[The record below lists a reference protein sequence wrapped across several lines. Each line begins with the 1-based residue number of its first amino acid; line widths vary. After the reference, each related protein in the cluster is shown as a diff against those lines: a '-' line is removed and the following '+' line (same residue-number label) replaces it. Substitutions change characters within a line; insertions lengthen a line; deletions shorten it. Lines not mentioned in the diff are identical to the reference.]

1 MEFIKKTALLIALQF
16 GIYGLWAQTNPLPST
31 NAERTLGY
39 TNRLLLQESSLLNK
53 ISFRSIGPSVMSGR
67 VSDISVNPDNPN
79 EFYLAYASGG
89 LWKTDNQGLSFSP
102 IFDYQAVMT
111 IGDIAVDWKH
121 GKTIWV
127 GTGEVNSSRSSYAG
141 DGIYKSTDN
150 GQTWQNLGLSET
162 QHIGR
167 IIIHPDKPGTVWV
180 AALGHLYSSN
190 PERGIYKTEDGGETW
205 KKTLFVNDSTGA
217 VDLVIDPKNP
227 DILYAAMWQRDRK
240 AWDFKGNGKGSG
252 IYKSTDGGET
262 WQKISGEKSGFPGG
276 EYVGR
281 IGLSV
286 SAQNP
291 QIIYALLDNQS
302 PRKKEEK
309 KGQEHKLTKDR
320 LRTISVENFL
330 NLDDKLIADF
340 LKENNFPEKH
350 TAKSIKEQVRKGD
363 LKPIALVEYLEDANA
378 DLFEAPPIG
387 AELYRSDNGGKT
399 WYKTH
404 ENYIEDV
411 YYTYGYYFGQVRVS
425 PWNSDEVYI
434 MGVPILKSED
444 GGKTFY
450 SLQRENVHADHHA
463 LWISPKTKGLLFNG
477 NDGGLNISYDAGTHW
492 RKVNVPSV
500 GQFYSVNYDMAK
512 PYRVYGGLQDNGVW
526 RGPSTNRENPSWHQ
540 SGHYAFKS
548 IMGGDGMQ
556 VQIDTRDNET
566 VYTGYQF
573 GHYYRINK
581 KTGDFKY
588 FHPKHELG
596 ERPLRWNWQTP
607 ILLSKHNQDI
617 IYMGSN
623 KFHRSMDKAEHF
635 ETLSGDLTK
644 GGKKGNVSY
653 GTLTTIDE
661 SPLRFGLIYVGT
673 DDGLIHRSDDGG
685 YNWTKISDNLPQNLW
700 VSRVTASK
708 YKLGRVYAS
717 LNGYRWDDFR
727 AYLYVSEDFGKTWE
741 QIGADLPAEPVNVV
755 KEDPE
760 NENILYVGTDNGI
773 YVSLNKGKTF
783 MTLDKNLPKVSVHDI
798 AIHPREKEL
807 IIGTHGRSVFI
818 ADVSALQQLTKEN
831 LQKDIIV
838 FEHKPIRS
846 SSNWGNTNW
855 WKNAPSA
862 YETFH
867 FTVYSNKYQK
877 VKVQIKAGKDIVLK
891 SFDYQLDEGL
901 NPVFYDLSFDKKVLK
916 KYQTWLNQNR
926 KKDEKEIAL
935 KQADNG
941 NYYLRKGKY
950 MIEIALNGKK
960 YDKEFVLK

>member
-1 MEFIKKTALLIALQF
+1 MGIIKKITLLVALQF
-16 GIYGLWAQTNPLPST
+16 FVYGLWSQTNPLPSKT
-31 NAERTLGY
+31 AERLDGY
-39 TNRLLLQESSLLNK
+39 SKKIVLQENSLLNN
-53 ISFRSIGPSVMSGR
+53 IHFRSIGPSVMSGR
-67 VSDISVNPDNPN
+67 ISDLAVNVDNPN

-89 LWKTDNQGLSFSP
+89 LWKTENHGLSFTP
-102 IFDYQAVMT
+102 VFDYEAVMT
-111 IGDIAVDWKH
+111 IGAIAVDWKH
-121 GKTIWV
+121 GETIWV

-141 DGIYKSTDN
+141 NGVYKSNDT
-150 GQTWQNLGLSET
+150 GKTWKYLGLPET
-162 QHIGR
+162 HHIGR
-167 IIIHPDKPGTVWV
+167 IIIHPDKLETVWV
-180 AALGHLYSSN
+180 AALGYLYSSN

-227 DILYAAMWQRDRK
+227 DVLYAAMWQRERK
-240 AWDFKGNGKGSG
+240 AWNFKGNGKGSG
-252 IYKSTDGGET
+252 IYKSTDGGNS
-262 WQKISGEKSGFPGG
+262 WQKISGTKSGFPDG
-276 EYVGR
+276 EYIGR

-286 SAQNP
+286 SPQNS

-302 PRKKEEK
+302 PRKEEK
-309 KGQEHKLTKDR
+309 KKLGNKLSKDQ
-320 LRTISVENFL
+320 LRNISVENFL
-330 NLDDKLIADF
+330 KLDDKLINDYLKSNDF
-340 LKENNFPEKH
+340 PKEH
-350 TAKSIKEQVRKGD
+350 TAKSIKEKVRKGD

-378 DLFEAPPIG
+378 NLFEAPPVG
-387 AELYRSDNGGKT
+387 AELYRSDDGGKT
-399 WYKTH
+399 WRKTH
-404 ENYIEDV
+404 KDYIDDV

-425 PWNSDEVYI
+425 PWSSDEVYI
-434 MGVPILKSED
+434 MGVPILKSND

-463 LWISPKTKGLLFNG
+463 LWISTKTRGLLFNG
-477 NDGGLNISYDAGTHW
+477 NDGGLNISYDDGVNW

-526 RGPSTNRENPSWHQ
+526 RGPSTNRENPGWQ
-540 SGHYAFKS
+540 QRGHYAFKA

-556 VQIDTRDNET
+556 VQVDTRDNET

-573 GHYYRINK
+573 GHYYRINE

-588 FHPKHELG
+588 FHPKHKLG

-607 ILLSKHNQDI
+607 ILLSKHNKDI

-635 ETLSGDLTK
+635 ETLSGDLSK

-661 SPLRFGLIYVGT
+661 SPLRFGLIYVGS

-685 YNWTKISDNLPQNLW
+685 YSWTKLSDNLPQNLW

-717 LNGYRWDDFR
+717 LNGYRWDDFKP
-727 AYLYVSEDFGKTWE
+727 YLYVSEDFGKTWM
-741 QIGADLPAEPVNVV
+741 QIGNDLPAEPINVV

-760 NENILYVGTDNGI
+760 NEHILYVGTDNGI
-773 YVSLNKGKTF
+773 YVSLDKGKSF

-798 AIHPREKEL
+798 AVQPREKEL
-807 IIGTHGRSVFI
+807 IIGTHGRSIFI
-818 ADVSALQQLTKEN
+818 TDVSALEKLNSAN
-831 LQKDIIV
+831 LQKELIV

-855 WKNAPSA
+855 WKNTPSA

-867 FTVYSNKYQK
+867 FTVYSNTYQK
-877 VKVQIKAGKDIVLK
+877 VKVKIIAGKDIVLK
-891 SFDYQLDEGL
+891 SFDYPLDKGL
-901 NPVFYDLSFDKKVLK
+901 NPVFYDISFDQKVLK

-926 KKDEKEIAL
+926 KKDEKEIVL

-941 NYYLRKGKY
+941 NYYLHKGKY
-950 MIEIALNGKK
+950 TIEIELNGKK
-960 YDKEFVLK
+960 YDKEFELK